1 MSLSCYVLLH
11 NKYNSYT
18 GFVSENN
25 PAQLAQIINLNCVEQ
40 AVVNDGFE
48 IWGVASSFN
57 LVGSPPPVLHA
68 GGSFLQARGWR
79 SPTPTALFCVGLDT
93 LI

>member
-25 PAQLAQIINLNCVEQ
+25 PAQLARIINLRCV
-40 AVVNDGFE
+40 G
-48 IWGVASSFN
+48 ASGCKRWIRNLGRRIIFSSN
-57 LVGSPPPVLHA
+57 LVSSPPAPLRA
-68 GGSFLQARGWR
+68 GGL
-79 SPTPTALFCVGLDT
+79 L
-93 LI
+93 

>member
-25 PAQLAQIINLNCVEQ
+25 PTQLAQIINLHC
-40 AVVNDGFE
+40 AVANDGFK
-48 IWGVASSFN
+48 IWGITSYFFFPHSLSSH
-57 LVGSPPPVLHA
+57 PVVLLA
-68 GGSFLQARGWR
+68 GGL
-79 SPTPTALFCVGLDT
+79 L
-93 LI
+93 

>member
-25 PAQLAQIINLNCVEQ
+25 PAQLAQIINLHCV
-40 AVVNDGFE
+40 G
-48 IWGVASSFN
+48 GSSCKPWIRNLGRLIILSSN
-57 LVGSPPPVLHA
+57 LVSSPPALLCA
-68 GGSFLQARGWR
+68 GGLLKPSQRLEVTDAYSFVLLG
-79 SPTPTALFCVGLDT
+79 P
-93 LI
+93 